1 MEQTPRPETELV
13 EPLWAEIAD
22 LSIRQARQTIRHRE
36 VLVWAVLGFFAFTLL
51 ATLALFYLAGVG
63 ALFFADNVLIAL
75 AGVLVGEVGVGAV
88 MLQMVKSVFE

>member
-1 MEQTPRPETELV
+1 MEQHPRPETELV
-13 EPLWAEIAD
+13 DPLWAEMAD

-63 ALFFADNVLIAL
+63 AFSFADNVLIAL
-75 AGVLVGEVGVGAV
+75 AGALVGEVGVGAV
-88 MLQMVKSVFE
+88 LLQMVKSVFE